1 MLKIDLHIHTQKCK
15 SGDGTKRNITPENF
29 IKKMYDNDVCICAIT
44 NHNKFDLEEFKK
56 IKSLDDELTIFPGIE
71 LDVVNDKYQSH
82 IVLVCDPEKSEKFH
96 TIFDNDPTR
105 NYDEFTLSSS
115 ELISKIKEFK
125 TDEIIIIPHF
135 LDKDKRRSIN
145 SEFKHLLE
153 QELIDYVMILEPG
166 KLATMGIINA
176 HNELAIIGSD
186 VKDWSSYSSYNLP
199 EIKFKIES
207 FKKFIEL
214 AKDGTLLIKSLLNET
229 QSEDIEFD
237 GGKIPI
243 YNDINII
250 FGEKGSGKTILLE
263 NEIFSHYE
271 KTGKRIIF
279 HKGSEYREKYK
290 QILNE
295 KIEKMMI
302 DVDIQGEIAVLFNKI
317 VNYKEPTIKNFVK
330 IYLECKQ
337 KESNNK
343 NRNLLKKT
351 SAHYTNSKN
360 EFSEIQRKLE
370 KKLNK
375 INKVCEL
382 NEQEDR
388 NITDK
393 SQLSHELKK
402 LRQYIIEKSK
412 TEFQDSFTDLKIYN
426 FLDTIK
432 NSADK
437 KTGTKSKP
445 NDIGF
450 AALVKNRLDRYKWN
464 IEINQLLNEIQQE
477 ETYKLGELPIKGEV
491 YLTTKVIVLSEEKYI
506 DSPFDKGNIVVNRK
520 IMGKIRNFNIAKF
533 SNKINNYFTKTEKM
547 SGDLFVDQ
555 VIRKYP
561 ESSKD
566 YPETKSFPG
575 MFLRKKGVDTPY
587 NPSEGEKSILSIVAI
602 LESQEYDCYL
612 FDEMERGLGNKYIA
626 DYIIPRLK
634 QLRDNGKTLII
645 STHNA
650 NIAISTLPSQSI
662 YCRYPHSSGY
672 YMIGNMYSNQLIN
685 FKNPHEIVQWE
696 PLAIEHLEGNETMF
710 VRRKN
715 IWNQ

>member
-15 SGDGTKRNITPENF
+15 NGDGTERNITPENF
-29 IKKMYDNDVCICAIT
+29 IKKMHENDVCICAIT
-44 NHNKFDLEEFKK
+44 NHNKFDLEEFKT

-82 IVLVCDPEKSEKFH
+82 IVLVCDPEKSDKFYK
-96 TIFDNDPTR
+96 TFDNAPTR

-125 TDEIIIIPHF
+125 SDEIIIIPHF

-145 SEFKHLLE
+145 SEFKQLLE
-153 QELIDYVMILEPG
+153 QKLSNYVMILEPG

-186 VKDWSSYSSYNLP
+186 VKDWSRYSSYNLP

-214 AKDGTLLIKSLLNET
+214 AKDGTLLIKNLLNET
-229 QSEDIEFD
+229 QFEDIEFD
-237 GGKIPI
+237 GGKIPL

-271 KTGKRIIF
+271 KIGKKIVF

-295 KIEKMMI
+295 KIEKMTI
-302 DVDIQGEIAVLFNKI
+302 DVDIQGEIIVLFNKI
-317 VNYKEPTIKNFVK
+317 VNYKEITIKNFVK
-330 IYLECKQ
+330 TYLECEQ

-351 SAHYTNSKN
+351 SALYTNSKN
-360 EFSEIQRKLE
+360 EFSEIQRTLE

-402 LRQYIIEKSK
+402 LRQYIIKKSK
-412 TEFQDSFTDLKIYN
+412 EEFQDSFTDLKIYN

-464 IEINQLLNEIQQE
+464 IEINQLLTDIQQE
-477 ETYKLGELPIKGEV
+477 KTYKLGELPIKGEV

-506 DSPFDKGNIVVNRK
+506 DSPFDRNNIVANRE
-520 IMGKIRNFNIAKF
+520 IMNKIRNFNLDNF
-533 SNKINNYFTKTEKM
+533 SNRINNYFKKAEKI
-547 SGDLFVDQ
+547 SGDSFVEQ

-561 ESSKD
+561 ETSKD
-566 YPETKSFPG
+566 YPDTKPFPG
-575 MFLRKKGVDTPY
+575 MFLRNKSVDTPY

-602 LESQEYDCYL
+602 LENQEYDCYL

-662 YCRYPHSSGY
+662 YCRYPHPSGY

-685 FKNPHEIVQWE
+685 FKNPQEIVTWE

>member
-1 MLKIDLHIHTQKCK
+1 
-15 SGDGTKRNITPENF
+15 
-29 IKKMYDNDVCICAIT
+29 
-44 NHNKFDLEEFKK
+44 
-56 IKSLDDELTIFPGIE
+56 
-71 LDVVNDKYQSH
+71 
-82 IVLVCDPEKSEKFH
+82 
-96 TIFDNDPTR
+96 
-105 NYDEFTLSSS
+105 
-115 ELISKIKEFK
+115 
-125 TDEIIIIPHF
+125 
-135 LDKDKRRSIN
+135 
-145 SEFKHLLE
+145 
-153 QELIDYVMILEPG
+153 
-166 KLATMGIINA
+166 
-176 HNELAIIGSD
+176 
-186 VKDWSSYSSYNLP
+186 
-199 EIKFKIES
+199 
-207 FKKFIEL
+207 
-214 AKDGTLLIKSLLNET
+214 
-229 QSEDIEFD
+229 
-237 GGKIPI
+237 
-243 YNDINII
+243 
-250 FGEKGSGKTILLE
+250 
-263 NEIFSHYE
+263 
-271 KTGKRIIF
+271 
-279 HKGSEYREKYK
+279 
-290 QILNE
+290 
-295 KIEKMMI
+295 MI
-302 DVDIQGEIAVLFNKI
+302 DIDIQEEIAVLFNKI
-317 VNYKEPTIKNFVK
+317 ANYKEVTIKNFVK

-360 EFSEIQRKLE
+360 EFSEIKRTLE
-370 KKLNK
+370 KKLSK
-375 INKVCEL
+375 INKVYEL

-393 SQLSHELKK
+393 SQLSHELNK

-450 AALVKNRLDRYKWN
+450 ASLVKNRLDRYKWN

-506 DSPFDKGNIVVNRK
+506 NSPFDKGNIVVNRK
-520 IMGKIRNFNIAKF
+520 IMNKIRNFNIAKF

-566 YPETKSFPG
+566 YPETKHFPG
-575 MFLRKKGVDTPY
+575 MFLRKKGIDTPY

-662 YCRYPHSSGY
+662 YCRYPNSSGY

-685 FKNPHEIVQWE
+685 FKNPQEMVPWE